1 MIQYYSFNEKDK
13 ELFKKTFFRHLKE
26 NGLYYSVIKN
36 FFGKRRM
43 TFDYYFFCL
52 NSGCYLF
59 NGAIDVIWKIIN
71 SSTGSRI
78 KASIFLM
85 DLLSDKNIE
94 YIVKRKHSEIKER
107 LFDALIVELNYLAS
121 EDVIKTLDE
130 SDLIKINYYIE
141 KVDKYKS
148 GRCNSLKEIIK
159 NVQLSVL

>member
-13 ELFKKTFFRHLKE
+13 NLFKKIFFRHLKE
-26 NGLYYSVIKN
+26 NGLYYSVTKN

-52 NSGCYLF
+52 NSGYHLF
-59 NGAIDVIWKIIN
+59 GGAIDVIWKIIN

-94 YIVKRKHSEIKER
+94 CIVRRKHSEIEER
-107 LFDALIVELNYLAS
+107 LFDALTVELNYLAS
-121 EDVIKTLDE
+121 EDVIKTLDK

-141 KVDKYKS
+141 KVDSYKS
-148 GRCNSLKEIIK
+148 GRCNSLKQIIK